1 MIFAACSNGSDGGTG
16 AATSGA
22 TTSGSAGGDGGSSA
36 TTSSASGNGGGTVTT
51 GSAGGDGGGSS
62 TTTGSA
68 GGNGGGTVTTGSA
81 GGDGGSSSTTTGSA
95 GGDGGGSSTTTGS
108 AGGDGGGSSTT
119 TGSAGGGGSGPVEG
133 EAAILKVTSLAAD
146 GPGSLR
152 QALATPGP
160 RIIVFEVGGV
170 IDLDKVRLDITEP
183 FVTIAGQ
190 TAPSPGITLIRAGM
204 RIRTHDVRIH
214 HLRFRMGDAG
224 AAPASGFEPDVTTD
238 GASAYNIVVDHCSF
252 AWGVDENLSVS
263 GPRFD
268 GPDGTSRRVTL
279 SNNIIAEGLVESVH
293 EKGSHSMGTLVHDY
307 CTDVTV
313 VGNLYAHNNERNPW
327 YKGFATG
334 TIVNNVVYNP
344 GKWAMRLGP
353 VLREWETSGVTPE
366 PPRVSIVGNYM
377 RHGVNTM
384 PNLPLVGTN
393 SLGSAYL
400 EDNIAV
406 DALGAPV
413 PIASPDI
420 VVLPEKP
427 VWPDGLVALPA
438 ASVVDSVL
446 AHAGARPRDRDEVD
460 LRIIEDFVSG
470 GGMFVNSQEEVGGYP
485 TAEPTSRPL
494 VVPAEDIEGWLK
506 GFADDLE

>member
-16 AATSGA
+16 SATSGA
-22 TTSGSAGGDGGSSA
+22 TTSSSAGGDGGSPATTGSAGGDGSPASTGSAGGGGSSA
-36 TTSSASGNGGGTVTT
+36 TTGSAGGGGSSATTGSAGGGGSSAST
-51 GSAGGDGGGSS
+51 GSAGGDGGGSAS
-62 TTTGSA
+62 TGSA
-68 GGNGGGTVTTGSA
+68 GG
-81 GGDGGSSSTTTGSA
+81 GGSS
-95 GGDGGGSSTTTGS
+95 
-108 AGGDGGGSSTT
+108 
-119 TGSAGGGGSGPVEG
+119 GSAGGGGSGPVEG
-133 EAAILKVTSLAAD
+133 EAAVLKVTSLAAD

-152 QALATPGP
+152 EALATPGP
-160 RIIVFEVGGV
+160 RIVVFEVGGV
-170 IDLDKVRLDITEP
+170 IDLNKARLDITEP

-190 TAPSPGITLIRAGM
+190 TAPSPGITLIRGGM
-204 RIRTHDVRIH
+204 RIRTHDVRIQ

-238 GASAYNIVVDHCSF
+238 GASAYNIVVDHCSV

-293 EKGSHSMGTLVHDY
+293 EKGAHSMGTLVHDY

-313 VGNLYAHNNERNPW
+313 VGNLYAHNDERNPW

-353 VLREWETSGVTPE
+353 VLREWESSGVTPE

-377 RHGVNTM
+377 RHGVNTK
-384 PNLPLVGTN
+384 PGLPMVGTN

-406 DALGAPV
+406 DALGAAA

-438 ASVVDSVL
+438 TSVVDSVL

-460 LRIIEDFVSG
+460 LRIIADVVSG

-506 GFADDLE
+506 RFADDLE

>member
-1 MIFAACSNGSDGGTG
+1 MIFAACSNGSDGGTSS
-16 AATSGA
+16 ATSGA
-22 TTSGSAGGDGGSSA
+22 TTSSSAGGDGGGSSATTGSAGGGGGSSATTTSAGGDGGSSATTTSAGGDGGGPATTGSAGGDGGSSA
-36 TTSSASGNGGGTVTT
+36 TTT
-51 GSAGGDGGGSS
+51 
-62 TTTGSA
+62 
-68 GGNGGGTVTTGSA
+68 SA
-81 GGDGGSSSTTTGSA
+81 GGDGGSSATTTSA
-95 GGDGGGSSTTTGS
+95 GGDGGGGTT
-108 AGGDGGGSSTT
+108 TT

-133 EAAILKVTSLAAD
+133 EAAVLKVTSLAAD

-152 QALATPGP
+152 EALATPGP

-170 IDLDKVRLDITEP
+170 IDLDKARLDITEP

-190 TAPSPGITLIRAGM
+190 TAPSPGITLIRGGM
-204 RIRTHDVRIH
+204 RIRTHDVRIQ

-238 GASAYNIVVDHCSF
+238 GASAYNIVIDHCSV

-353 VLREWETSGVTPE
+353 VIREWESSGITPE

-384 PNLPLVGTN
+384 PGLPMVGTN

-406 DALGAPV
+406 DALGAAA

-438 ASVVDSVL
+438 TSVVDSVL

-460 LRIIEDFVSG
+460 LRIIADVVSG

-494 VVPAEDIEGWLK
+494 VVPAEDIEGWLNR
-506 GFADDLE
+506 FADDLE

>member
-1 MIFAACSNGSDGGTG
+1 MHDLSARARRAFKPAALAMLMILAGCSTDPDEG
-16 AATSGA
+16 AATSG
-22 TTSGSAGGDGGSSA
+22 SA
-36 TTSSASGNGGGTVTT
+36 TTGP
-51 GSAGGDGGGSS
+51 
-62 TTTGSA
+62 A
-68 GGNGGGTVTTGSA
+68 GGNGGGSA
-81 GGDGGSSSTTTGSA
+81 
-95 GGDGGGSSTTTGS
+95 
-108 AGGDGGGSSTT
+108 T
-119 TGSAGGGGSGPVEG
+119 TGSAGGGGGGSATTGPAGGNGGGSATTGSAGGVGSATTGSAGGGGDGGSATTGGGDGGSGPVDG
-133 EAAILKVTSLAAD
+133 VDTVLKVTTLAAD

-152 QALATPGP
+152 EAVETRGP

-170 IDLDKVRLDITEP
+170 IDLNRARLDITEP

-190 TAPSPGITLIRAGM
+190 TAPSPGITLIRGGM
-204 RIRTHDVRIH
+204 RIRTHDVRIQ

-238 GASAYNIVVDHCSF
+238 GASAYNIAIDHCSV

-268 GPDGTSRRVTL
+268 GPDGTSHRVTL
-279 SNNIIAEGLVESVH
+279 SNNIIAEGLLESVH
-293 EKGSHSMGTLVHDY
+293 EKGSHSMGTLVHDH

-334 TIVNNVVYNP
+334 VIVNNVIYNP

-353 VLREWETSGVTPE
+353 VNKEWQSSGITPE

-377 RHGVNTM
+377 RYGVNTM
-384 PNLPLVGTN
+384 PGLPMVGTN
-393 SLGSAYL
+393 SAGSAYL

-406 DALGAPV
+406 DALGAAVPV
-413 PIASPDI
+413 ASPDI

-460 LRIIEDFVSG
+460 LRIVADFMSG

-485 TAEPTSRPL
+485 VEEPTSRPL

-506 GFADDLE
+506 SFADDLE